1 MILSIF
7 APQSLLPQ
15 ARALSG
21 IFGITPADYTD
32 SFQSLTWSKG
42 DTLYSVHQCPA
53 TDRIIAGLAALQDG
67 TLELGWPDWY
77 SGETTQPEVVEGEA
91 SNWADIP
98 ALAMEALATV
108 GHPDGLILGMQDA
121 LSLAA
126 ENGLVAHN
134 NT

>member
-1 MILSIF
+1 MLISIF
-7 APQSLLPQ
+7 APEPLLPQ

-21 IFGITPADYTD
+21 IFGLTTADYTD

-42 DTLYSVHQCPA
+42 DTLYAVHQCEA
-53 TDRIIAGLAALQDG
+53 TDRIVQGLAALQSG

-77 SGETTQPEVVEGEA
+77 TGPTEQPEEGE
-91 SNWADIP
+91 WANIP
-98 ALAMEALATV
+98 ALAMQALATV
-108 GHPDGLILGMQDA
+108 GQEGGLILGMQDA

-126 ENGLVAHN
+126 ENGLVAGS

>member
-1 MILSIF
+1 MLISIF
-7 APQSLLPQ
+7 APEPLLPQ

-21 IFGITPADYTD
+21 IFGLTPADYTD

-53 TDRIIAGLAALQDG
+53 TDRIVQGLAALQAG

-98 ALAMEALATV
+98 AMAMAALATV
-108 GHPDGLILGMQDA
+108 GQEGGLILGMQDA
-121 LSLAA
+121 AALAV
-126 ENGLVAHN
+126 EHGLEAN
-134 NT
+134 